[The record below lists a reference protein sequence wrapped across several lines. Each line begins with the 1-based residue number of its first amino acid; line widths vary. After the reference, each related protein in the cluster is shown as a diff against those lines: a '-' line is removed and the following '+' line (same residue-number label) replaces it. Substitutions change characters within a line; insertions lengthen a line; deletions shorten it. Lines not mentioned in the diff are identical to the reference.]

1 MKHLITL
8 GFLIAAF
15 AMYGI
20 GQGASAGILLCIGG
34 ICELIFWKRLFN
46 SFKK

>member
-20 GQGASAGILLCIGG
+20 GQGPSAGILFCIGG
-34 ICELIFWKRLFN
+34 VCELIFWKRIFN
-46 SFKK
+46 LRKK